1 MEKSRNEEIIDQLL
15 DQFSQHRDA
24 ILNMISDL
32 ETIKEKV
39 DTIIPDTMD
48 RRYTR
53 YFEEKVKSVTDF
65 FSTMLDMRK
74 EITKSL
80 KDEIELRRKIV
91 IKEGSIA
98 LDELIDVRSMADKV
112 EQFQKIVDENKK
124 KQYQTIN
131 KSKEQE
137 EIEKVVQIG
146 EKQNANRKTN

>member
-24 ILNMISDL
+24 ILKMISDL

-131 KSKEQE
+131 KSKEQD

>member
-1 MEKSRNEEIIDQLL
+1 MEKSRNETIIDELL
-15 DQFSQHRDA
+15 DQFAQHRQA
-24 ILNMISDL
+24 ILQMISDL
-32 ETIKEKV
+32 ETIKAKV

-98 LDELIDVRSMADKV
+98 LDELIDVRSMAKKV
-112 EQFQKIVDENKK
+112 EKFQKIVDEK
-124 KQYQTIN
+124 KQSDIL
-131 KSKEQE
+131 KARKETDEAQK
-137 EIEKVVQIG
+137 IVQIG
-146 EKQNANRKTN
+146 EKNVSRKGN